1 MRRHKP
7 CMSGIAFSTCCMKA
21 GRPMRAADRAG
32 WHRSSR
38 HSAEAAH
45 TRSGSCCAAVQTSNR
60 ASAVRMHRLTPLVC
74 HSAEARDFNIASS
87 HMLPVRA
94 AAQDVAIG
102 DAQPIQIGSES
113 YQKGNIMR
121 HAETAALLTCSA
133 WLRETVCPQ
142 VSPCAQILQSLHSV
156 MLHVTESLSGSLMNH
171 GVTIIIIRLPRTWM
185 LPAQL

>member
-1 MRRHKP
+1 
-7 CMSGIAFSTCCMKA
+7 
-21 GRPMRAADRAG
+21 MRAADRAG

-60 ASAVRMHRLTPLVC
+60 ASAVREHHLTPTVY
-74 HSAEARDFNIASS
+74 HFAEARYFIIASS

-102 DAQPIQIGSES
+102 DAHTIQTGFES
-113 YQKGNIMR
+113 YQKGTSML

-133 WLRETVCPQ
+133 WMREAVCPE

-156 MLHVTESLSGSLMNH
+156 MLHGKSNCQGAS
-171 GVTIIIIRLPRTWM
+171 
-185 LPAQL
+185 